1 MHTQTIL
8 GAFSCRSGGQLEGG
22 TWDESSTHT
31 HTQQAQHSA
40 QNQHVQKSQAGVG
53 YGTAAKHV
61 VAAMRAGRQLVALR
75 EQGWIGASAVCLP
88 ITCPNRRTGATS
100 RREPT
105 TTTTMPRTATVYWT
119 RCGPINCSDQPRH
132 PVPSSTDYKQ
142 GNTTRLG
149 PLACLRV
156 LPPLAARPIGNRR
169 GRPRRETSVER
180 CAALPRPALPF
191 SLYPCA
197 CRVVPV
203 RRGAPRS
210 RSGRT
215 QRDILFYFIFTNITK
230 SSIINVLDLPS

>member
-180 CAALPRPALPF
+180 CAAPPRFAFF
-191 SLYPCA
+191 S
-197 CRVVPV
+197 VPV
-203 RRGAPRS
+203 RLPCRAGAARCAPLPVRPDAK
-210 RSGRT
+210 RHF
-215 QRDILFYFIFTNITK
+215 ILF
-230 SSIINVLDLPS
+230 

>member
-1 MHTQTIL
+1 MPVRRAA
-8 GAFSCRSGGQLEGG
+8 GR
-22 TWDESSTHT
+22 WDMGRVEHTHT
-31 HTQQAQHSA
+31 HTA
-40 QNQHVQKSQAGVG
+40 
-53 YGTAAKHV
+53 GTAQRPEPACAEKSGWGRIRYGSE
-61 VAAMRAGRQLVALR
+61 ACRGCDASMLAMVALR

-180 CAALPRPALPF
+180 CAAPPRFAFF
-191 SLYPCA
+191 S
-197 CRVVPV
+197 VPV
-203 RRGAPRS
+203 RLPCRAGAVRRAPRS

-215 QRDILFYFIFTNITK
+215 QRDILFYFFFTNSTK
-230 SSIINVLDLPS
+230 SPIINVLDLP

>member
-1 MHTQTIL
+1 LPVCWTVGSGLRRAAGRWDL
-8 GAFSCRSGGQLEGG
+8 GRVE
-22 TWDESSTHT
+22 HT
-31 HTQQAQHSA
+31 HTAGTAQHPEPACAENSGWGWIRYVSEA
-40 QNQHVQKSQAGVG
+40 CRGCDARRP
-53 YGTAAKHV
+53 
-61 VAAMRAGRQLVALR
+61 AMVALR

-88 ITCPNRRTGATS
+88 ITCTNRRTGARS

-105 TTTTMPRTATVYWT
+105 TTMPRTANRVLDPLRPNKMQRPTT
-119 RCGPINCSDQPRH
+119 PPR
-132 PVPSSTDYKQ
+132 PVPVVHRLQ
-142 GNTTRLG
+142 ARQHTRLG

-169 GRPRRETSVER
+169 RRPRRETSVER
-180 CAALPRPALPF
+180 SAAPPRFAFFSVPVRLP
-191 SLYPCA
+191 
-197 CRVVPV
+197 CRAGAV